1 MQRLTPLLLVGV
13 LLTWLT
19 PVAAQT
25 PDYIIQSNGAP
36 MRALVQPPGYTPRLA
51 PATAAAVPAAPA
63 ARADLPASGALA
75 AKPAAAR
82 PKVRIG
88 VILPAESSAL
98 GEAAAVVRSGVEAA
112 AQVDQS
118 AELYS
123 VDATGDN
130 VVERYRAAVAD
141 GVNVV
146 IGPLSRDSIV
156 KLAPSVTVP
165 TLALNSVGREAA
177 ANPKLYSLSLIVE
190 GEARQLARL
199 MRDDSRAAP
208 LLVVGGDALSQR
220 LGKAFADE
228 WRAAAGKPVR
238 QMAFDANDM
247 APLLQA
253 AGQADAVALALDVAQ
268 AARLKSALTPDVPV
282 YGTSQLNVGGMQP
295 ELAGVRFI
303 DMPWFLM
310 PAHPA
315 VQRYPRPAAPLTR
328 QTERLYALGIDAYR
342 LAVQLAG
349 SRPGAVVRLDGV
361 TGDLKLGRDRAF
373 ERQLPAGVMGGNALQ

>member
-1 MQRLTPLLLVGV
+1 MVDAGRG
-13 LLTWLT
+13 
-19 PVAAQT
+19 AN

-51 PATAAAVPAAPA
+51 PATRRRPG
-63 ARADLPASGALA
+63 RACGQGRSAGI
-75 AKPAAAR
+75 R
-82 PKVRIG
+82 RIG
-88 VILPAESSAL
+88 GETGGRPAQGENRRDPAGGIVGA

-349 SRPGAVVRLDGV
+349 SRPSAAVRLDGV